1 MYTQENKCTPVD
13 ISYNN
18 PSIETPSYLEKNTL
32 TNPNDYENA
41 LINIRRL
48 HENYNSILVRI
59 VSVSNSV
66 VREQLKEEH
75 DMIHDSIVHANN
87 EFIHIRFKY
96 MVYEHKKQYLS
107 LIIPTDFVNSIYD
120 SHNNVVDICKMSKIN
135 RVRQPCSLNDRRK
148 LLIFCQVLNV
158 LILVKDVEG
167 IVVDY
172 IGDIKK
178 MNDPHDNLVIYVNFF
193 SLFSDY
199 DRYSTTCQTIQ
210 SMSICQSYH

>member
-18 PSIETPSYLEKNTL
+18 PSIETPSYLEKNAL